1 MTQRAPFRVVI
12 CTRDS
17 DKWIGSFLEAY
28 RRQRIEPLYVF
39 DTRSRDR
46 TRAVLAGMGAEV
58 IDFLPRDD
66 YVEAGM
72 IEFAARQAGT
82 QWVLRLDDD
91 EFPSKALVQWLCTEG
106 VRSRT
111 QAIDCSRRD
120 VFRRGGRYVYS
131 RHPNRYFNV
140 KALDCLAPHLRFFRP
155 DRVKYNELLHSPGF
169 LPPLITGLAPEQAF
183 FIHCNCLL
191 RNANERLEKLRRYN
205 LIRPDS
211 SWRYADEYLPEIFDS
226 LSLQERDD
234 GLVEFEQL
242 FACLQ
247 SQTDEAQPDLSSVE
261 RAKIEIAT
269 ELEKELHR
277 ESRARYVG
285 LLAERAK
292 VYRANNVL
300 SCDGYEAELKDGIWF
315 KHPGMPSYLCEVTG
329 VSTHESWGR
338 STDGPFVEF
347 RFNAPLPERFVLEL
361 TGTRLALTGQARSVS
376 RLANSP
382 RHFGCS
388 VARRDNT

>member
-1 MTQRAPFRVVI
+1 MDRVSSEGLSKTENRAA
-12 CTRDS
+12 
-17 DKWIGSFLEAY
+17 L
-28 RRQRIEPLYVF
+28 RIRHPK
-39 DTRSRDR
+39 RDR
-46 TRAVLAGMGAEV
+46 TRAVLAGMGPEV

-183 FIHCNCLL
+183 SFTATVCC
-191 RNANERLEKLRRYN
+191 AMPMSGWK
-205 LIRPDS
+205 S
-211 SWRYADEYLPEIFDS
+211 FADI
-226 LSLQERDD
+226 
-234 GLVEFEQL
+234 
-242 FACLQ
+242 
-247 SQTDEAQPDLSSVE
+247 T
-261 RAKIEIAT
+261 
-269 ELEKELHR
+269 
-277 ESRARYVG
+277 
-285 LLAERAK
+285 
-292 VYRANNVL
+292 
-300 SCDGYEAELKDGIWF
+300 
-315 KHPGMPSYLCEVTG
+315 
-329 VSTHESWGR
+329 
-338 STDGPFVEF
+338 
-347 RFNAPLPERFVLEL
+347 
-361 TGTRLALTGQARSVS
+361 
-376 RLANSP
+376 
-382 RHFGCS
+382 
-388 VARRDNT
+388 